1 MLFQVKRGDPWAN
14 YSTEEEETVEETQ
27 IEPKKD
33 ERSLFCFIRFSSG
46 LNPDAVERV
55 GHAPV

>member
-27 IEPKKD
+27 IEPKKT
-33 ERSLFCFIRFSSG
+33 SAPFLFYPF
-46 LNPDAVERV
+46 
-55 GHAPV
+55 

>member
-33 ERSLFCFIRFSSG
+33 ECSLFVLSTLAQGSTQM
-46 LNPDAVERV
+46 L
-55 GHAPV
+55 